1 MTDEYEEMYVSS
13 HYKFNNKKLLREHSL
28 EVGLTENLDW
38 SIVLCYHLHAI
49 TILFCGG
56 KIGLIY
62 STSFSSIHDD
72 MNLRISLTLSQVN
85 FFVTSKHLFY
95 HFHYTL
101 CILHVYFYL
110 VSRKYIKVFMSPV
123 VAFKLT
129 DRHTHILVD
138 GQTERCTSWQSDPYK
153 HRPHEK

>member
-1 MTDEYEEMYVSS
+1 MNMRKCMFLVTNQ
-13 HYKFNNKKLLREHSL
+13 FNNKKLLRAVGASL

-49 TILFCGG
+49 TILFCAG

-62 STSFSSIHDD
+62 SSSFSSIHDD
-72 MNLRISLTLSQVN
+72 MNLRISLTQVN

-101 CILHVYFYL
+101 CILHIYFL
-110 VSRKYIKVFMSPV
+110 SCIEKVNWFMSPV

-129 DRHTHILVD
+129 DTNTD
-138 GQTERCTSWQSDPYK
+138 G
-153 HRPHEK
+153 